1 MTRHFRFI
9 FIFLAVRNVVKWRQH
24 ENKKNETWPA
34 LLRDAEY
41 LDIIDSLLLLLLLL
55 YVYA

>member
-9 FIFLAVRNVVKWRQH
+9 FLFFFLAVRNVVEWRQH
-24 ENKKNETWPA
+24 ETKNETWPA

-55 YVYA
+55 YV